1 MKSFRYVYLTELFY
15 LECMAYKEMLNKK
28 ERPYDHYL
36 LVRYDMETNKWNGIT
51 ILNYSKHMEEFRAFP
66 LPFKMDYDAIEHAVY

>member
-1 MKSFRYVYLTELFY
+1 MKKVKMNYDKSNDIMYISFVDSGSSYVE
-15 LECMAYKEMLNKK
+15 EI
-28 ERPYDHYL
+28 DHYL

-51 ILNYSKHMEEFRAFP
+51 ILNYSKHMEEFRAFH